1 MMLDIIRESGPIE
14 LEGQLDVP
22 VPRAV
27 DAGKRLSRG
36 TRQRI
41 RTRAKVDERTADTMK
56 ALNALAGKSTDF
68 VEYSELGPFSSA
80 VHAHVRGL
88 VSRRAPPP
96 RLCPQEAALELL
108 GEDVFGYQSEDVP
121 SNTVPF
127 AREKVAWPDRG
138 QSARDLAGYLPPAL
152 RLQFEGVQDAWVRQ
166 SSEVRAERR
175 VGEKPRAHMDATLRQ
190 DAREY
195 RAFVGEGLRRGLFDL
210 KRQVTERIGI
220 FFVGKKDGNIR
231 LVCDCR
237 RSNTWFTEPPRTRLF
252 SSGGFSEVDAFSNW
266 FPKLWWI

>member
-138 QSARDLAGYLPPAL
+138 QPARDLAGYLPPAL

-190 DAREY
+190 DARSI
-195 RAFVGEGLRRGLFDL
+195 APLPVKVFVA
-210 KRQVTERIGI
+210 
-220 FFVGKKDGNIR
+220 
-231 LVCDCR
+231 
-237 RSNTWFTEPPRTRLF
+237 
-252 SSGGFSEVDAFSNW
+252 GFS
-266 FPKLWWI
+266 I